1 MSSNNNNQAHFLD
14 RLLKPQTIAL
24 VGVSARPGAVGNEM
38 LRVLRQGGFSGQIFL
53 VNPNYQEIDGIACF
67 PSLSAI
73 PASIDMAVLSVAG
86 HRMEELLDEAI
97 DLRVGGVTIF
107 DYCMIE
113 GEKSDLLLDRL
124 KSKAKQ
130 AGMPICG
137 GNCMG
142 YYNFDSNTHVSFQ
155 SPSARQPGHIALIAH
170 SGSIF
175 VLPTGNDPRFR
186 FNLVVSAGQEISTS
200 LDQYMDFAL
209 EQPTTRVLAV
219 FMEAIRNPQG
229 FVAVLEKA
237 KAKGIPVI
245 VTKVGRT
252 EVSAQLA
259 ATHSGAIAGNNTAY
273 EALFKKYGVI
283 CTETLDDLMT
293 TALVLSQGHALGGGE
308 LGYVSDSG
316 GLRELF
322 VDTAENHGV
331 PFARINQATVDQLRE
346 RLPHGLEPV
355 NPLDAAGSFTADYAQ
370 VFRDCLRYIMSDPA
384 VAVGVFEFEA
394 RDNYIYMP
402 AFIEIAKEVAS
413 YCDKPFF
420 VINTFSSA
428 MNAGIANDLMDANVP
443 LVNGVEN
450 AVKVVR
456 NLLKQRDMAQYR
468 TVLEDSPANDARLLG
483 KWKSRIANGVQLS
496 ETESLNLLADFGIP
510 VASPREVDNLAAAL
524 AAAEAMGYPVV
535 LKTAEPGIHHKSD
548 VGGVKLNLAGASDVQ
563 QAYNQLR
570 EQLGPRVTIEP
581 MVAAG
586 IELAFG
592 MVNDPQ
598 FGPMVMVGSGGIYIE
613 ILKDRCFSLAPF
625 DQPEAL
631 RMLDSLKTRPLLD
644 GVRGQPAAD
653 LEQLSRTLAQF
664 SRLAAA
670 LADVIAEIDINP
682 LIVGANGCI
691 AVDALIIA
699 RETAQQPQLTHS
711 QQACEAAL

>member
-1 MSSNNNNQAHFLD
+1 MNSNNNNPPHFLD
-14 RLLKPQTIAL
+14 PLLKPQTIAL
-24 VGVSARPGAVGNEM
+24 VGVSPRPGSVGNDM
-38 LRVLRQGGFSGQIFL
+38 LHVLRQGGYRGQIFL
-53 VNPNYQEIDGIACF
+53 VNPNYPEIDGVACF
-67 PSLSAI
+67 SSLSAI

-86 HRMEELLDEAI
+86 QRIEELLDEAI
-97 DLRVGGVTIF
+97 RLKVGAVTIF

-113 GEKSDLLLDRL
+113 GEKSDQLLERL
-124 KSKAKQ
+124 KRKAKQ

-155 SPSARQPGHIALIAH
+155 SPSPRQPGHIALIAH

-209 EQPTTRVLAV
+209 EQPSTRVLAV
-219 FMEAIRNPQG
+219 FMEAIRNPPG

-237 KAKGIPVI
+237 KAKGIPVV

-252 EVSAQLA
+252 EVSARLA

-293 TALVLSQGHALGGGE
+293 TALVLSQGHALGQGE

-322 VDTAENHGV
+322 VDTAEQYGV
-331 PFARINQATVDQLRE
+331 PFARISQATVAKLRE

-370 VFRDCLRYIMSDPA
+370 VFRDCVRYIMSDPA
-384 VAVGVFEFEA
+384 VAIGVFEFEA
-394 RDNYIYMP
+394 RDSFIYMP
-402 AFIEIAKEVAS
+402 QFIEIAKEVAS

-428 MNAGIANDLMDANVP
+428 LNAGIANDLMDANVP

-456 NLLKQRDMAQYR
+456 NLLRQRDMVQQG
-468 TVLEDSPANDARLLG
+468 TVLDHDPLPDASLLG
-483 KWKSRIANGVQLS
+483 RWKARIANGLQLS
-496 ETESLNLLADFGIP
+496 ETESLSLLADFGIP
-510 VASPREVDNLAAAL
+510 VASPREVDNLEAAL

-535 LKTAEPGIHHKSD
+535 LKTAEPGIHHKTD
-548 VGGVKLNLAGASDVQ
+548 VGGVKLNLAGATEVQ
-563 QAYNQLR
+563 QAYAQLR
-570 EQLGPRVTIEP
+570 ENLGPRVTIEP

-586 IELAFG
+586 LELAFG

-613 ILKDRCFSLAPF
+613 VLQDRCFSLAPF
-625 DQPEAL
+625 DQKQAL
-631 RMLDSLKTRPLLD
+631 HMLDSLKTRPLLD

-653 LEQLSRTLAQF
+653 LAQLSGTLAQF

-670 LADVIAEIDINP
+670 LGDVIAEIDINP
-682 LIVGANGCI
+682 LIVGANGCV

-699 RETAQQPQLTHS
+699 RQTLPAPQARHGHP
-711 QQACEAAL
+711 ACEVAP

>member
-1 MSSNNNNQAHFLD
+1 MFQ
-14 RLLKPQTIAL
+14 
-24 VGVSARPGAVGNEM
+24 
-38 LRVLRQGGFSGQIFL
+38 VLRKGGYRGQIFL

-86 HRMEELLDEAI
+86 HRMEDLLDEAI
-97 DLRVGGVTIF
+97 HLKVGGVTIF

-124 KSKAKQ
+124 KAKAKQ

-155 SPSARQPGHIALIAH
+155 SPSSRQPGHIALIAH

-237 KAKGIPVI
+237 KAKGIPVV

-293 TALVLSQGHALGGGE
+293 TALVLSQGHALGQGE

-322 VDTAENHGV
+322 VDTAENYGV
-331 PFARINQATVDQLRE
+331 PFARINQATVDKLRE

-370 VFRDCLRYIMSDPA
+370 VFRDCVRYIMSDPA
-384 VAVGVFEFEA
+384 VAIGVFEFEA

-402 AFIEIAKEVAS
+402 EFIEIAKEVAS

-456 NLLKQRDMAQYR
+456 NLLKQRDMVQYR
-468 TVLEDSPANDARLLG
+468 TVLEDSPANDVSLLG
-483 KWKSRIANGVQLS
+483 KWRSRIANGVQLS

-510 VASPREVDNLAAAL
+510 VATPREVDSLAAAL
-524 AAAEAMGYPVV
+524 AAAETMGYPVV

-548 VGGVKLNLAGASDVQ
+548 VGGVKLNLTGATYVQ

-581 MVAAG
+581 MVATG

-613 ILKDRCFSLAPF
+613 ILEDRCFSLAPF
-625 DQPEAL
+625 DQSEAL

-670 LADVIAEIDINP
+670 LADVVAEIDINP

-699 RETAQQPQLTHS
+699 RETAPGPQLKHS
-711 QQACEAAL
+711 RQACEAAR